1 MCDTR
6 LFVKKKMYEDGKI
19 KSNIFLIIVEILK
32 KFTQFKKNV
41 ATRSSNLASHQIFY
55 FIRNWK
61 SIHSREKKWHL

>member
-1 MCDTR
+1 MDAYDGPGI
-6 LFVKKKMYEDGKI
+6 KKTQALYYVVFYFI
-19 KSNIFLIIVEILK
+19 KRGLILNNNA
-32 KFTQFKKNV
+32 QFKKNV